1 MALISLQLEY
11 KYLDLHMEIYLLHDN
26 QTENFTLV
34 GVKFSHWFWLG
45 GYFIWIG
52 WIKKS
57 GTQVGIIGFQVRV
70 YFCFYLIH
78 QSSECSLV
86 KLKKKKFSD
95 PVERTCSF
103 SSVVQINMVVLQDF
117 LFFILFPFDFS
128 FSNFVVGTQFIKF
141 YIRV

>member
-86 KLKKKKFSD
+86 KLKKKKVFWSC
-95 PVERTCSF
+95 RTDMFILICCTNQYGCPPRFFIFYFVSF
-103 SSVVQINMVVLQDF
+103 WF
-117 LFFILFPFDFS
+117 LFFQFCCWDPIHQIL
-128 FSNFVVGTQFIKF
+128 
-141 YIRV
+141 Y